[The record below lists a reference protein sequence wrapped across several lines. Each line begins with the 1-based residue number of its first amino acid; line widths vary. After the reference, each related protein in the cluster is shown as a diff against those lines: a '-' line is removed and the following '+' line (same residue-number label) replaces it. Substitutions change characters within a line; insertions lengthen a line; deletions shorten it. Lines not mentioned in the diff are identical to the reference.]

1 MIKIENEKLIV
12 SINRFGAELKS
23 VLNKENKIEYIW
35 SGTEGSFK
43 KSAPN
48 LFPFIG
54 NILKGEVDYPL
65 GKDERI
71 TLPMT
76 KHGFAR
82 DLDFEILEATK
93 TTVRL
98 QLKPDSYTK
107 ERYPY
112 NFSLIVEYIL
122 EDDKL
127 YHNYIVKNN
136 DVIEMYYH
144 IGGHTAFC
152 CNYNG
157 DNKFEDYYL
166 EFQEDE
172 LISYKIDESNNSFL
186 CEISEKLIVKEKF
199 TLSKEKFS
207 KDAIVL
213 EGLKNNIVNLK
224 HSKSNHGVEFKF
236 ENLPI
241 LTLWTS
247 TDSSE
252 FICLEPWAGI
262 TDFTNGSNKVENKR
276 EIQKLN
282 SNEQKKYSQIIRFY

>member
-1 MIKIENEKLIV
+1 MVKIENEKLTV
-12 SINRFGAELKS
+12 LVNKFGAELKS
-23 VLNKENKIEYIW
+23 VINKENGIEYIW
-35 SGTEGSFK
+35 PGTEGSFK

-54 NILKGEVDYPL
+54 NILSGEIDYPL
-65 GKDERI
+65 GKNERV

-82 DLDFEILEATK
+82 DLEFETLEVTNDTA
-93 TTVRL
+93 RF
-98 QLKPDSYTK
+98 QLKPNSYTK

-122 EDDKL
+122 VEDTL
-127 YHNYIVKNN
+127 HHNYIVKNS
-136 DVIEMYYH
+136 DVVEMYYH
-144 IGGHTAFC
+144 IGGHTAFY
-152 CNYNG
+152 CNYNN
-157 DNKFEDYYL
+157 DKTFENYYL
-166 EFQEDE
+166 ELKEE
-172 LISYKIDESNNSFL
+172 ECNLYKIDERNNSFL
-186 CEISEKLIVKEKF
+186 FDIPEKVTICEKF
-199 TLSKEKFS
+199 NLSKDKFA
-207 KDAIVL
+207 KDALVF
-213 EGLKNNIVNLK
+213 EGMENKQIDIK
-224 HSKSNHGVEFKF
+224 HLNSSHGVEFKF

-262 TDFTNGSNKVENKR
+262 TDFTNGSNKVENKK
-276 EIQKLN
+276 EIQRLN